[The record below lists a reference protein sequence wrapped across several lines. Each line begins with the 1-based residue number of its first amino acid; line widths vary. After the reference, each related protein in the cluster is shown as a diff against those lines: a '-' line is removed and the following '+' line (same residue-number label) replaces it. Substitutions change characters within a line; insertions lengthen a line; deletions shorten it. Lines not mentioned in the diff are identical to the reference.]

1 MFVTLIYVCLH
12 GQGKFNLFEGE
23 TSKKQN
29 VAARLSSVL
38 GIPVEKEKDASSLA
52 VVLKMASITERKR
65 SNTVIAKLLNM

>member
-1 MFVTLIYVCLH
+1 LS
-12 GQGKFNLFEGE
+12 GQEKFNLFDGE

-38 GIPVEKEKDASSLA
+38 EIPVEKEKDASSRY

-65 SNTVIAKLLNM
+65 SNTVIVKLLNM